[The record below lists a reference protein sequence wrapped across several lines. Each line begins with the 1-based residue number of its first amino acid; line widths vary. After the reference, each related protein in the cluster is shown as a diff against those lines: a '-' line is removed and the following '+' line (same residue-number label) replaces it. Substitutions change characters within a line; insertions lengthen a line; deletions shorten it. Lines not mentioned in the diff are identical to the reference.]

1 VGGSRPDCHA
11 GNGTGG
17 RASEA
22 DWPFGRRIR
31 GLPPLD
37 RSKSQDIEFIN
48 VAQKLMMPGGWSEGP
63 MDQSAKEAMDFA
75 LEQLHTTGK
84 LEWII
89 SVKQQVVSGMNYEIA
104 FELDNKTRWNALVY
118 RNLAGEFTLTKLSK
132 RP

>member
-1 VGGSRPDCHA
+1 
-11 GNGTGG
+11 
-17 RASEA
+17 
-22 DWPFGRRIR
+22 
-31 GLPPLD
+31 
-37 RSKSQDIEFIN
+37 
-48 VAQKLMMPGGWSEGP
+48 MPGGWSEGP